1 MAGMIQTHAA
11 VAVLALL
18 LGAGSAWQVQ
28 DWRHEAREAQRLEA
42 EREGQVQQARRADS
56 AAASHEER
64 REQIAA
70 EVRVI
75 EREVERVVERPVY
88 RDRCIDADGLR
99 LLERAVGH
107 PAAASEPAAAVPDA
121 DGPG

>member
-42 EREGQVQQARRADS
+42 EREASGAAGEAGRQRSGQPRDEARADRGRGAFDCS
-56 AAASHEER
+56 PR
-64 REQIAA
+64 
-70 EVRVI
+70 
-75 EREVERVVERPVY
+75 
-88 RDRCIDADGLR
+88 
-99 LLERAVGH
+99 
-107 PAAASEPAAAVPDA
+107 
-121 DGPG
+121 